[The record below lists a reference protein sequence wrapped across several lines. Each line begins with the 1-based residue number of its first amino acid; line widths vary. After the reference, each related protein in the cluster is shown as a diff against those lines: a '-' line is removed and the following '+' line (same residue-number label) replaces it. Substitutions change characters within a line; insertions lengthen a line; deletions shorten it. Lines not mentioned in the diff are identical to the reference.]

1 MTVTLHFSGELEAQL
16 QRDAK
21 SQGLSPDQY
30 VLHAALRELGL
41 KSKNGGPVAN
51 AGLGKPSFDPYLE
64 AAGRNAKAAAEEA
77 VRLGI
82 TDSKGKRIR
91 TDLPEDMRQGS
102 ERDFGG

>member
-1 MTVTLHFSGELEAQL
+1 MTLTLHFSGELEAQL
-16 QRDAK
+16 ARDAM
-21 SQGLSPDQY
+21 SHGVSPEKY
-30 VLHAALRELGL
+30 VLDAALRELGL

-51 AGLGKPSFDPYLE
+51 AGFGKPSFDPYLE

-82 TDSKGKRIR
+82 TDSKGRRIR
-91 TDLPEDMRQGS
+91 TDLPEDMREGA